1 MSGYRLGI
9 DLGTTYTAAAIS
21 RRTKNGDTWSEPEIV
36 PLGSQ
41 SASVASVLY
50 LGADGTVL
58 VGEAAERR
66 ALTEPDRV
74 VRQFKR
80 RIGDDVPLV
89 VGDAVHTAHELA
101 ALMARRVTDKVAER
115 EGGPADLIAVTHPAS
130 WGDHKRELLAGA
142 LREVG
147 LGATTFLPEPQAA
160 AVAYAAKERVESGGT
175 VAVYDLGGGTF
186 DAAVVRKTT
195 KGFELPGRA
204 EGIEQLGG
212 VDFDDRV
219 VDHARAGIG
228 AAFDELDPEDPDVLS
243 ALTRLRR
250 ECVEA
255 KEALSSDT
263 EVTIPVMLPS
273 VRTNVRLTRHEFESM
288 IRSSIDH
295 TVGALTRTV
304 DSAGL
309 APADLQAVLLV
320 GGSSRIPLVAQM
332 VSEALGRPV
341 AVDADPKT
349 SIAVGAVLAVA
360 PRSAPVRARTTG
372 AGVANAAAA
381 AAVTSTVARSDRAV
395 SNSPSSGLLDLRSVA
410 SSAPAPASRPT
421 RTGSSS
427 GRPPVTGPGSARFPA
442 VGPSSG
448 RLPVAPDN
456 QRSGTGH
463 STPRTGTAPRTPSGY
478 FAAPRTVG
486 PASVAFRSPGAPG
499 PSDDSART
507 SLLGGGRTPSRPPTA
522 PAGMPPGDPAPPPG
536 PPRSRGRLLVVA
548 AAAVVLVGALT
559 TGGVLYARS
568 ASVSAT
574 VAPPE
579 APATSEVVP
588 AVVAPVEAVEEDPAA
603 GSGATGS
610 GASSGSGGS
619 AGTGGSRGSGGSS
632 SGSGG
637 SSSGG
642 GHGSGS
648 TPTWTPDPE
657 PKPTDEPTPAPQWP
671 TEAN

>member
-21 RRTKNGDTWSEPEIV
+21 RRTGSGETWSEPEIV
-36 PLGSQ
+36 PLGSR

-50 LGADGTVL
+50 LGADGTEL
-58 VGEAAERR
+58 LGEAAERR

-74 VRQFKR
+74 VRQVKR

-101 ALMARRVTDKVAER
+101 ARMARRVTDKTAER
-115 EGGPADLIAVTHPAS
+115 EGGPADLVAVTHPAS
-130 WGDHKRELLAGA
+130 WGEHKRELLAGA

-160 AVAYAAKERVESGGT
+160 AVAYAAKERVESGDT

-186 DAAVVRKTT
+186 DAAVVRKTAQ
-195 KGFELPGRA
+195 GFELPGRA

-273 VRTNVRLTRHEFESM
+273 VRTNVRLTRHEFEAM

-309 APADLQAVLLV
+309 SPTDLQAVLLV

-360 PRSAPVRARTTG
+360 PRSAPARARSTRDS
-372 AGVANAAAA
+372 ASGVPNAAAA
-381 AAVTSTVARSDRAV
+381 AAVTSTVARSDRATPG
-395 SNSPSSGLLDLRSVA
+395 SPSSGLLDLRSVA
-410 SSAPAPASRPT
+410 SPAPAPASRPT

-448 RLPVAPDN
+448 RLPVAPA
-456 QRSGTGH
+456 RSGTGP
-463 STPRTGTAPRTPSGY
+463 TARAPRTGT
-478 FAAPRTVG
+478 G
-486 PASVAFRSPGAPG
+486 PALP
-499 PSDDSART
+499 
-507 SLLGGGRTPSRPPTA
+507 
-522 PAGMPPGDPAPPPG
+522 
-536 PPRSRGRLLVVA
+536 
-548 AAAVVLVGALT
+548 
-559 TGGVLYARS
+559 
-568 ASVSAT
+568 
-574 VAPPE
+574 
-579 APATSEVVP
+579 
-588 AVVAPVEAVEEDPAA
+588 
-603 GSGATGS
+603 
-610 GASSGSGGS
+610 SGGS
-619 AGTGGSRGSGGSS
+619 A
-632 SGSGG
+632 
-637 SSSGG
+637 
-642 GHGSGS
+642 
-648 TPTWTPDPE
+648 TP
-657 PKPTDEPTPAPQWP
+657 
-671 TEAN
+671 